1 MPDRSPSY
9 DSRDGSS
16 PEPERNRDRDRPVER
31 EKGRDK
37 EKERERD
44 RARDRERDRERDK
57 ERDQYRDME
66 RDLDR
71 DIDRDI
77 DRDVDRDMER
87 DRDRDYERD
96 KEREREREK
105 EKPRERAHE
114 RDRPLTDKKERERE
128 KPLDDRREKE
138 RSKPIDDRKDSRDSS
153 PDDRRDRDRIKP
165 LNGGKDSR
173 DRLSDDRRDRDR
185 NKPLNDR
192 RDSRDVSPDDRRDR
206 NKPLNDRRDSRD
218 VSPDDRRDRK
228 PLDDRRDSRDR
239 SLDDRRDRRPL
250 DDRRDSRDFSPDDRR
265 DRDRNRPLDDRRD
278 SRDKSLDGRR
288 DSRDF
293 GKDRDYDDPRD
304 RDYDTGRDRDYDVAR
319 DRDPVNGRDRDRLRE
334 RDIDRDRRRDSR
346 IPPRVPREPRD
357 HPPSASKRNS
367 ITGRLLGSLRAAR
380 GGGDKDKEKEI
391 PIPSVAASVQRRAS
405 AAVSKGSPVTR
416 IREWLDACNAEHH
429 HHCAV
434 SSETDIKTWRPTWLI
449 DVVDRRLVKATPK
462 DRYLA
467 LSYVNGSHRNE
478 PLEYMQLLKSNLA
491 VFEDRLPNLDMPQTY
506 LDAMWLAKK
515 LGIRH
520 IWIDRICITQDNREE
535 MDDHIKHMAYTFANA
550 YLVIVAASGDI
561 HTGLPSLDPK
571 RSSSRGIRT
580 TGRTHQELVAASTW
594 YTRGWTL
601 VERIYSRRSVFF
613 FDDSMTWECHCE
625 TWQGSPNSVM
635 KKLRGGRQECV
646 GSIPDAAFAF
656 QHPPWPD
663 LDEYARYVMEYSARK
678 LTLVDDTLPAFA
690 GITHVLS
697 RSFPGGFIY
706 GMPIMF
712 LDIALLWRP
721 HASIRRRA
729 LSRPPFLPSWSWMGW
744 WFDNIPVDLTLWRA
758 AADYVEEARTGKR
771 GQESKR
777 YRSAHPFRIRPT
789 VSWSLTDRAATVP
802 VMNTGLQYQHL
813 RGRRTPNADLPPDW
827 VRSGSHYIHESDE
840 TATFKYPIPVE
851 DPVESGGYE
860 PAVGEQ
866 AYPGPLL
873 SFRTTSGFFEVEFHT
888 TLAHRERPNP
898 PLAVGKI
905 WSKGNKWAGQFR
917 AHDAWLGIQSSNYDG
932 EERLEFIAISTATE
946 RRGSHVFDTDKFEE
960 HMDAD
965 DMVDF
970 VNVLWIERIGDIAY
984 RRGVG
989 QILLQVWETQAKDEV
1004 AILLG

>member
-1 MPDRSPSY
+1 
-9 DSRDGSS
+9 
-16 PEPERNRDRDRPVER
+16 
-31 EKGRDK
+31 
-37 EKERERD
+37 
-44 RARDRERDRERDK
+44 
-57 ERDQYRDME
+57 
-66 RDLDR
+66 
-71 DIDRDI
+71 
-77 DRDVDRDMER
+77 
-87 DRDRDYERD
+87 
-96 KEREREREK
+96 
-105 EKPRERAHE
+105 
-114 RDRPLTDKKERERE
+114 
-128 KPLDDRREKE
+128 
-138 RSKPIDDRKDSRDSS
+138 
-153 PDDRRDRDRIKP
+153 
-165 LNGGKDSR
+165 LNGGKNSR
-173 DRLSDDRRDRDR
+173 DRLLDDRRDRDR

-250 DDRRDSRDFSPDDRR
+250 DDRRDSRDISPDDRR

-304 RDYDTGRDRDYDVAR
+304 RDYDTGRDRDYDVGR
-319 DRDPVNGRDRDRLRE
+319 DRDPVNGRDRDRLRD

-434 SSETDIKTWRPTWLI
+434 SSETDIKTWRPTWLV

-491 VFEDRLPNLDMPQTY
+491 AFEDRLPNLDMPQTY

-571 RSSSRGIRT
+571 RSTRGIRT
-580 TGRTHQELVAASTW
+580 TGL
-594 YTRGWTL
+594 
-601 VERIYSRRSVFF
+601 SV
-613 FDDSMTWECHCE
+613 
-625 TWQGSPNSVM
+625 
-635 KKLRGGRQECV
+635 
-646 GSIPDAAFAF
+646 
-656 QHPPWPD
+656 
-663 LDEYARYVMEYSARK
+663 
-678 LTLVDDTLPAFA
+678 
-690 GITHVLS
+690 
-697 RSFPGGFIY
+697 
-706 GMPIMF
+706 
-712 LDIALLWRP
+712 
-721 HASIRRRA
+721 
-729 LSRPPFLPSWSWMGW
+729 
-744 WFDNIPVDLTLWRA
+744 
-758 AADYVEEARTGKR
+758 
-771 GQESKR
+771 
-777 YRSAHPFRIRPT
+777 
-789 VSWSLTDRAATVP
+789 
-802 VMNTGLQYQHL
+802 
-813 RGRRTPNADLPPDW
+813 
-827 VRSGSHYIHESDE
+827 
-840 TATFKYPIPVE
+840 
-851 DPVESGGYE
+851 
-860 PAVGEQ
+860 
-866 AYPGPLL
+866 
-873 SFRTTSGFFEVEFHT
+873 
-888 TLAHRERPNP
+888 
-898 PLAVGKI
+898 
-905 WSKGNKWAGQFR
+905 
-917 AHDAWLGIQSSNYDG
+917 
-932 EERLEFIAISTATE
+932 
-946 RRGSHVFDTDKFEE
+946 
-960 HMDAD
+960 
-965 DMVDF
+965 
-970 VNVLWIERIGDIAY
+970 
-984 RRGVG
+984 
-989 QILLQVWETQAKDEV
+989 
-1004 AILLG
+1004 